1 MCLLTFQFH
10 AKGPSSLA
18 AGRNE
23 RACVES
29 GDGLGV
35 AEFEGG
41 NYKLAVQRRLISAKM
56 GYEKSLNAIQE
67 MFMTG
72 QATKEQYA
80 EALRGYQTAVEG

>member
-1 MCLLTFQFH
+1 MKGH
-10 AKGPSSLA
+10 AL
-18 AGRNE
+18 
-23 RACVES
+23 S

-67 MFMTG
+67 MFMNG
-72 QATKEQYA
+72 QATKAQYA